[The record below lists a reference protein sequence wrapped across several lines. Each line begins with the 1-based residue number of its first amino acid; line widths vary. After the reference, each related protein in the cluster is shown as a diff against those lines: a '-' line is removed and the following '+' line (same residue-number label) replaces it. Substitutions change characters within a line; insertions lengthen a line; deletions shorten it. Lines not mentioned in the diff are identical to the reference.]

1 MKAILIFHISEVSG
15 HRKAAEAIRD
25 ALEYR
30 DPLNIRIVNVDALRF
45 FHPYAHN
52 LINRAY
58 LGVIRTVPF
67 VWKTLYDKASVARAL
82 APIKAAIH
90 TNKMKAMR
98 RIFNELNPA
107 AIVCT
112 QAFPC
117 GIAADFKKEF
127 GVKTPLIGVVTDFH
141 PHRFWVY
148 DEVDFYTV
156 ATEEAQR
163 TLVSLGVSPERIKIT
178 GIPISLHFLHF
189 DRDRERI
196 GMKIGLS
203 PEVPTIL
210 IMGGGSG
217 LGPIEEVVRQLDR
230 LPQNFQMAVVCGKNH
245 ALFNTLTAA
254 RPALK
259 KKTAVFAYVEFIN
272 ELMSFSDIL
281 ITKPGGITVSEALA
295 LNVAL
300 IIINPIPGQEE
311 NNTQVLL
318 RETVALKADC
328 VEDVVGFVKGFI
340 EDAPYLHS
348 FKQRGMRLA
357 KPDSSLKIAEL
368 VLHASQ
374 CSLL

>member
-25 ALEYR
+25 ALEYYA
-30 DPLNIRIVNVDALRF
+30 PLHLRIVNIDALKL

-58 LGVIRTVPF
+58 LEVIRTVPF
-67 VWKTLYDKASVARAL
+67 VWKALYDKASVARAL
-82 APIKAAIH
+82 APVKEAIH

-98 RIFNELNPA
+98 RIFKELNPA

-117 GIAADFKKEF
+117 GIAADFKKEY
-127 GVKTPLIGVVTDFH
+127 GVTVPLIGIVTDFH

-156 ATEEAQR
+156 ATEEAHR
-163 TLVSLGVSPERIKIT
+163 TLVSLGVRPERIKIT
-178 GIPISLHFLHF
+178 GIPIPLHFLHF
-189 DRDRERI
+189 DRDKERI
-196 GMKIGLS
+196 GIKVGLS
-203 PEVPTIL
+203 PEVPTVL

-217 LGPIEEVVRQLDR
+217 LGPIKEVVRQLDR
-230 LPQNFQMAVVCGKNH
+230 LPQNFQMMVVCGKNR
-245 ALFNTLTAA
+245 ALFNTLNAA

-259 KKTAVFAYVEFIN
+259 KRVVVFAYVDFIN
-272 ELMSFSDIL
+272 ELMSFSDII

-318 RETVALKADC
+318 CEEVALKADC

-340 EDAPYLHS
+340 EDAPYLQD
-348 FKQRGMRLA
+348 FKQRGIRLA
-357 KPDSSLKIAEL
+357 KPDASLKIAEL
-368 VLHASQ
+368 VLHASK
-374 CSLL
+374 CAFV